1 MLLDFL
7 DTLFGN
13 MFWFEEVLFSFFSS
27 LKDKKS
33 YYIRRK
39 TCILVW
45 VKHVKSMTF
54 SIRFQKWYFP
64 SMKNVYKET
73 VILKEY
79 VCFLGKSSKIFVT
92 FHGFSWRFYFSS
104 TKFNVLSMEFHF
116 YLWTKVIFLKWKSF
130 WFSIEKVPTFLWKQW
145 IFPKFSSIIDKIMC
159 KFPLFL
165 IWFSLFLLEF
175 HFFLWQKVNLLSKRL

>member
-73 VILKEY
+73 VVLKKY
-79 VCFLGKSSKIFVT
+79 VCFLGKSSKSFVT

-116 YLWTKVIFLKWKSF
+116 YLWTKVIFFKWKSF

>member
-45 VKHVKSMTF
+45 VKHVKSVTF

-116 YLWTKVIFLKWKSF
+116 YLWTKVIFLNENHS
-130 WFSIEKVPTFLWKQW
+130 
-145 IFPKFSSIIDKIMC
+145 D
-159 KFPLFL
+159 
-165 IWFSLFLLEF
+165 FLLKKSQLFCENNG
-175 HFFLWQKVNLLSKRL
+175 FFQNFQV